1 MFTHHIPSRIP
12 VFLSYCL
19 RVLCPTTGK
28 FSMEIVN
35 FVSSGLIE
43 VRGKVIPE
51 YHTMKTY
58 PVLKHHTMKTEGEV
72 EV

>member
-1 MFTHHIPSRIP
+1 
-12 VFLSYCL
+12 
-19 RVLCPTTGK
+19 
-28 FSMEIVN
+28 MEIVN